1 MTDITKCTGEGCPL
15 KESCYRYTSDISML
29 QSYFITLPYKD
40 QECDMYW
47 SESSQQVFNLLKK
60 ITNGKDNNGI

>member
-1 MTDITKCTGEGCPL
+1 MSDITKCKGEGCPL